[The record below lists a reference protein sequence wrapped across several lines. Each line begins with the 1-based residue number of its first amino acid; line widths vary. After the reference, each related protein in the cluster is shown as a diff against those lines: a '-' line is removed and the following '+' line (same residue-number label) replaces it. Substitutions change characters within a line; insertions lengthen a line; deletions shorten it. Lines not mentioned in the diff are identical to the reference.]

1 MKYISTQVVEAVPM
15 TADGYA
21 KVKQGAFHYSGES
34 RNGYQITK
42 EETGVTEWVPASWFE
57 FTHKAIDMTFGMA
70 TEAMEQGLDVRLPCW
85 QAGVFYQSGS
95 TG

>member
-21 KVKQGAFHYSGES
+21 KVKQGAFHYSGGS

-57 FTHKAIDMTFGMA
+57 FTHKAIDMTLAWLRKQWSRG
-70 TEAMEQGLDVRLPCW
+70 
-85 QAGVFYQSGS
+85 
-95 TG
+95 